1 MRHRLRGRV
10 LSRTP
15 SHRVA
20 MFRNMSASLIRTVR
34 ADPEVEG
41 DAKVPGRIVTTVA
54 KAKSLRPVVEKLITL
69 AKKAAPHLERAAQ
82 FATTEQRNSTGW
94 KTWRESGQW
103 QQWNAAIAPALAY
116 RRRAFAMLRDDEALD
131 ILFNELA
138 ARFSDRPG
146 GYTRIL
152 RLAKPRLGDAG
163 ERAIIEFVGE
173 RDRVKR
179 RRSAPVVVASADRES

>member
-20 MFRNMSASLIRTVR
+20 MFRNMAASLIRTVR

-54 KAKSLRPVVEKLITL
+54 KAKSLRPFVEKLITL
-69 AKKAAPHLERAAQ
+69 ARKAAPHVEKAQQ
-82 FATTEQRNSTGW
+82 FATTEARNSDGW
-94 KTWRESGQW
+94 KKWRESGQW
-103 QQWNAAIAPALAY
+103 QQWNAAIAPAVAC
-116 RRRAFAMLRDDEALD
+116 RRRAFALLRDDEAVD

-138 ARFSDRPG
+138 TRFSDRPG
-146 GYTRIL
+146 GYTRIV

-163 ERAIIEFVGE
+163 ERALIEFVGE

-179 RRSAPVVVASADRES
+179 RRSAPVVVPSQE

>member
-20 MFRNMSASLIRTVR
+20 MFRNMAASLIKTLR

-54 KAKSLRPVVEKLITL
+54 KAKSLRPFVEKLVTL
-69 AKKAAPHLERAAQ
+69 AKKATPHAEKAQQ
-82 FATTEQRNSTGW
+82 FATTEERNSAGW
-94 KTWRESGQW
+94 KKWRESGQW
-103 QQWNAAIAPALAY
+103 QQWNAAIAPAVAY
-116 RRRAFAMLRDDEALD
+116 RRRAFAMLRDDEAVD
-131 ILFNELA
+131 ILFDELA
-138 ARFSDRPG
+138 TRFSDRPG
-146 GYTRIL
+146 GYTRIV
-152 RLAKPRLGDAG
+152 RLATPRLGDAG
-163 ERAIIEFVGE
+163 ERALIEFVGE

-179 RRSAPVVVASADRES
+179 RRSAPTVVGTSEEKS

>member
-20 MFRNMSASLIRTVR
+20 MFRNMAASLIKTLR

-54 KAKSLRPVVEKLITL
+54 KAKSLRPFVEKLITL
-69 AKKAAPHLERAAQ
+69 AKKATPHVEKAQQ
-82 FATTEQRNSTGW
+82 FATTEERNSAGW
-94 KTWRESGQW
+94 KKWRESGQW
-103 QQWNAAIAPALAY
+103 QQWNAAIAPAVAY
-116 RRRAFAMLRDDEALD
+116 RRRAFAMLRDDEAVD

-138 ARFSDRPG
+138 TRFSDRPG
-146 GYTRIL
+146 GYTRIV
-152 RLAKPRLGDAG
+152 RLATPRLGDAG
-163 ERAIIEFVGE
+163 ERALIEFVGD

-179 RRSAPVVVASADRES
+179 RRSAPTVVGSTEEKN